1 MLWSE
6 LDGNALE
13 LSYLDRRNKGKSRL
27 MHVNAHVEEADK
39 AAAQEWCQA
48 LMAVAYTGVQ
58 SCYEYLSKDMLN
70 CGSL

>member
-1 MLWSE
+1 
-6 LDGNALE
+6 
-13 LSYLDRRNKGKSRL
+13 

-58 SCYEYLSKDMLN
+58 SCYEYLSKEMLN